1 MENNERPYQSDIEIA
16 RSAPIRPISE
26 IAQAAG
32 IPEACLEHYGKYKAK
47 IDSFSLPK
55 RSEAEGGKL
64 VLVTAITPTPA
75 GEGKR
80 RRPSDWQMDFASLG
94 SVPWLR
100 SGNRLWALCSE

>member
-32 IPEACLEHYGKYKAK
+32 IPEGCLEHYGKYKAK
-47 IDSFSLPK
+47 IDSFSLPE
-55 RSEAEGGKL
+55 RSEAERGKL
-64 VLVTAITPTPA
+64 VLVTAITPKK
-75 GEGKR
+75 EKR

-94 SVPWLR
+94 SVP
-100 SGNRLWALCSE
+100 